1 MLFRSIY
8 RSQASLAPGIKV
20 RMGTKALPH
29 AGIGVACY
37 AWSTSPLR
45 RYTDLVNQWQIVA
58 CVRHGATAALAAP
71 FQPKS
76 AELLSIIS
84 SFETAY
90 SAYNAHQAQMERF
103 WTLRYL
109 QQASISTLE
118 ATVIKAWPDQPVLVR
133 ADALPLV
140 LTVTTSGLQRGQRLR
155 LQLGQIDA
163 IGLDVR
169 ASVLDYLDADA
180 AATPDTGE
188 EGDEDLSQ
196 SGPIQVD
203 IDLSDAAPLAT
214 GGDAA

>member
-1 MLFRSIY
+1 MTQRWRRLRIL
-8 RSQASLAPGIKV
+8 SQGDVALAILEIREMAK
-20 RMGTKALPH
+20 R
-29 AGIGVACY
+29 
-37 AWSTSPLR
+37 
-45 RYTDLVNQWQIVA
+45 VNMSS
-58 CVRHGATAALAAP
+58 GATAALAAP

-140 LTVTTSGLQRGQRLR
+140 LTVTTSLNFTR
-155 LQLGQIDA
+155 
-163 IGLDVR
+163 
-169 ASVLDYLDADA
+169 
-180 AATPDTGE
+180 T
-188 EGDEDLSQ
+188 
-196 SGPIQVD
+196 
-203 IDLSDAAPLAT
+203 
-214 GGDAA
+214 